1 MDSGRTAEAEAPLQT
16 HLRLVPQ
23 SAEGHCRLGQV
34 YLEAKNYQ
42 RAQQYFL
49 AALEILPTSPTARDG
64 LASAL
69 AGLGQTEQAEKY
81 RDAEMPA
88 QSADRREPEVES
100 VSDEVQL
107 AQTRSAAA
115 FALTDIGRVHGARGD
130 LPEALK
136 LWTRAAEIDPQH
148 LECRQLLVSIYQQS
162 QEYEKALHF
171 LEQLAAI
178 EPGNPV
184 HQVNIGVLA
193 SQTGRFDDAEKAFRR
208 VQQLIPDRYEGYAGL
223 AKLYLDGNKDAAEAQ
238 RSAQKAVDLAPI
250 GGNFYLLGRAQLKGG
265 NLKEALTAL
274 ERALELERGNLIYQQ
289 ALEEVRAG
297 IGEKEASP

>member
-1 MDSGRTAEAEAPLQT
+1 MQT